1 VAEQAAGPGG
11 ERDELWALVS
21 DLRQSL
27 LRHARGGRWAASA
40 AASPGRVQIIE
51 TAANSLEPG
60 PHADAQAT
68 SGHGAQGGVETAL
81 GGPPAGHQLPARHQL
96 PAAGEATEV
105 WPSDEPSGP
114 RPRKTLEV
122 VRAELGDCQRCKL
135 APTRQKRVFGA
146 GAADAAL
153 VFVGEAPG
161 ADEDRTGEPFVG
173 RAGELLDKMIE
184 AMGWSRSTVYIANL
198 LKCRPPGNRNPEPD
212 EARECRPFLLAQLD
226 AIAPRIIVSLG
237 RPASNALLGNDAPIS
252 ALRGKFHQRLGVK
265 IMPTFHP
272 AYLLRDPS
280 HKREAWDDLKQV
292 MAELERIGVAARR

>member
-1 VAEQAAGPGG
+1 VGDGAARDGG
-11 ERDELWALVS
+11 DERDELRALVS

-27 LRHARGGRWAASA
+27 LRHWRAGRWATSATASPRGAPGAHAPDLDQRAFEGEVDPAPDRLTDGVTDGVTDRVTDREPRPVASA
-40 AASPGRVQIIE
+40 QAA
-51 TAANSLEPG
+51 L
-60 PHADAQAT
+60 DA
-68 SGHGAQGGVETAL
+68 VEL
-81 GGPPAGHQLPARHQL
+81 
-96 PAAGEATEV
+96 
-105 WPSDEPSGP
+105 WPIDEPSAP

-135 APTRQKRVFGA
+135 ASTRQTLVFGA

-198 LKCRPPGNRNPEPD
+198 LKCRPPGNRNPEAD

-252 ALRGKFHQRLGVK
+252 ALRGRFHQRLGVK

-280 HKREAWDDLKQV
+280 HKREAWEDLKQV
-292 MAELERIGVAARR
+292 MAELERIGVIARR